1 MTIRLIQVPYDSG
14 HRARRMGCGPIH
26 LVEAGAPAR
35 LGRLAPTSLV
45 CVEASAPFPTE
56 IGSAFELH
64 RAVAAAVSEAIR
76 AGTLPFTLSGN
87 CNASLGTVAG
97 VQGAQAAEGLGV
109 LWFDGHGD
117 SNTPETFTG
126 SFLDAMGLSTLTGRC
141 WQALA
146 ATVPGFRPVNDEN
159 VLLVGAHGADPGALR
174 VLASSRIGVTSTAEL
189 HGCGPSEALSLALDH
204 LSQQGVT
211 RLYLHLDV
219 DVLDAGWG
227 KANQF
232 AREGGVSPDQLAE
245 CVSMAL
251 ARFKVV
257 AAGVASYDPAFDTQ
271 GRVGEAAIQFLEAV
285 ARSHSFG

>member
-1 MTIRLIQVPYDSG
+1 
-14 HRARRMGCGPIH
+14 MGCGP
-26 LVEAGAPAR
+26 LRLMEAGAPAR
-35 LGRLAPTSLV
+35 LECLAPASLV
-45 CVEASAPFPTE
+45 PVEASAAFATE

-64 RAVAAAVSEAIR
+64 KAVAAAVSEAIR
-76 AGTLPFTLSGN
+76 ADALPLTLSGN

-97 VQGAQAAEGLGV
+97 IQNAQTAEGLGV

-146 ATVPGFRPVNDEN
+146 ATVPSFHPLDDES
-159 VLLVGAHGADPGALR
+159 VVLVGAHGADPGALS
-174 VLASSRIGVTSTAEL
+174 VLVRSRIGLVSTAEL
-189 HGCGPSEALSLALDH
+189 HRSDPSRALSPALDR
-204 LSQQGVT
+204 LSGQGIR

-227 KANQF
+227 RANQF
-232 AREGGVSPDQLAE
+232 AREGGVSPAQLAE
-245 CVSMAL
+245 CVAMVL
-251 ARFKVV
+251 ARFEVA

-271 GRVGEAAIQFLEAV
+271 GRVGETAIQFLEAV
-285 ARSHSFG
+285 ARSRFGA